1 LNILPD
7 IPMPA
12 RAMLA
17 ALLFLAPV
25 AASARDIATCA
36 ALYNQ
41 LNNTRQVIGNT
52 AERRRYAQELS
63 LLGSQIRTLR
73 IEMRRAHCAGGSIVV
88 IGGNRAAD
96 CKDKE
101 DQLRALEAER
111 QRITTEREEAR
122 LNPPSEREAL
132 LVSIRENACIPS
144 DLQAVERERRK
155 LQGIAL
161 PKEDAYSAI
170 TDLRTTTPVEAVSA
184 AETVNLPGPERPYD
198 PIKKV
203 RMVGPIFLPEQQ
215 IDLANPRL
223 GGPQPLQ

>member
-1 LNILPD
+1 
-7 IPMPA
+7 MPA

-17 ALLFLAPV
+17 ALLLLAPG

-36 ALYNQ
+36 ALYKQ

-73 IEMRRAHCAGGSIVV
+73 IEMRRTHCAGGSIVV

-111 QRITTEREEAR
+111 QRITTERDEAR
-122 LNPPSEREAL
+122 LKPPSEREAL

-144 DLQAVERERRK
+144 DLEAVERERRK

-170 TDLRTTTPVEAVSA
+170 TDLRTTPVEAVSA
-184 AETVNLPGPERPYD
+184 AETVNLPSPERPYD
-198 PIKKV
+198 PSKKV